1 MILKNYSDKILI
13 NNLELFCIIGVN
25 KWERITPQKIT
36 IDLEIETNLNA
47 SIKSDDI
54 KDTVNYRNIVKKISK
69 IVESSNYNLIESLA
83 ARIASDC
90 LTEPKIDAINISV
103 HKPGAVRNSKSV
115 GVCIRREN
123 NNNI

>member
-13 NNLELFCIIGVN
+13 ENLELFCIIGVN

-36 IDLEIETNLNA
+36 INLEIETNLNP
-47 SIKSDDI
+47 SIKSDAI
-54 KDTVNYRNIVKKISK
+54 EDTVNYRNIVKKISK
-69 IVESSNYNLIESLA
+69 IVESSNYNLLESLA

-90 LTEPKIDAINISV
+90 LTEPKIHAINISV
-103 HKPGAVRNSKSV
+103 YKPGAVRNSKSV

-123 NNNI
+123 NNI